1 MIFILIK
8 QVFIVLLS
16 FSSSL
21 ATKSPS
27 LNNKPC
33 MVRPTVVDLN
43 PIGFRYYPF
52 MISLGK
58 SNRSYNVLSQKI

>member
-21 ATKSPS
+21 AIKSPS
-27 LNNKPC
+27 LKNKPC
-33 MVRPTVVDLN
+33 IVRPTVVDLN
-43 PIGFRYYPF
+43 PIGFKYYPF

-58 SNRSYNVLSQKI
+58 SGRSYNVLSQKI